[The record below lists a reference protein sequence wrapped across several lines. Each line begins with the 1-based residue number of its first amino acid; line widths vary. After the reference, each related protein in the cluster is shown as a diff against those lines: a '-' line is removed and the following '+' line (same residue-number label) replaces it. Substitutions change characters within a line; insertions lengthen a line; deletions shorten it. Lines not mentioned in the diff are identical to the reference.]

1 MLALIAAQEA
11 AVIASGH
18 GSPLTSPIGYG
29 TVDGFAAGTLLSGV
43 VFMLILAQR
52 RALRRPVRAGAS
64 AAPAGQ
70 PAQEPPMDDGLG
82 QNLPQPLAAPVEMA
96 ARAPAEMRASVP
108 TEMAARAPAEMR
120 ASVPVEMAARAPAE
134 MEANASAE
142 AAALALFGA
151 AAAASVQPEPS
162 ARIEVAAL
170 APADETASVPVDS
183 APWAPVEPPAFVPVT
198 DADLS
203 THPYAD
209 ISPYGCM
216 NSSTEFMPFAD
227 AANEILLQPGVRLE
241 EWLEGQMRR
250 PSLPRSGRVAAAEL
264 DKAEHEEERPPAP
277 VPSAV
282 VAAEATTAVVPATPA
297 PEAVE
302 EDDTAHHRRAPAY
315 QSKHRLAGRN
325 DSKPWPESHRRP
337 ARHAA
342 ASSARSGAMSRMFS
356 LRQLRPVSAGD

>member
-43 VFMLILAQR
+43 VCMLILAQR

-64 AAPAGQ
+64 ATPAGQ
-70 PAQEPPMDDGLG
+70 SAQAPPMDDGIG

-96 ARAPAEMRASVP
+96 AHAPAEMRASV
-108 TEMAARAPAEMR
+108 
-120 ASVPVEMAARAPAE
+120 PAE

-142 AAALALFGA
+142 AAALALIGA

-162 ARIEVAAL
+162 ARIEVPAF
-170 APADETASVPVDS
+170 APGDETASVPVDS
-183 APWAPVEPPAFVPVT
+183 APWAPVEPPAFTPFT

-264 DKAEHEEERPPAP
+264 DKAEHGKEEQRPAP

-282 VAAEATTAVVPATPA
+282 VAAEATTAVVPATPPA
-297 PEAVE
+297 PEADE
-302 EDDTAHHRRAPAY
+302 EDDTGHHRRAPAY

-325 DSKPWPESHRRP
+325 DSKPWPENHRRP